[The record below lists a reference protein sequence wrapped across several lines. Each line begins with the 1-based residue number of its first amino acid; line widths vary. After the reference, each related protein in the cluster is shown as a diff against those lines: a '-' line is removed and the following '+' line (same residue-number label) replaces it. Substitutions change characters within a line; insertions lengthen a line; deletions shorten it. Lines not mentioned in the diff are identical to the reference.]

1 MNEAAQN
8 YIRSTRLSDILDL
21 QRIARGVNMDIT
33 QLDAGSFESDVS
45 QLKVRN
51 VLASLIT
58 SNQRLRLQGAVNF
71 LTVSFMSHTSQSPT
85 WHGISSSSNDV
96 LAANTAETFDLVAP
110 PGVVAYCIS
119 VVGDAEVTLRNLG
132 GPVLAEKLRTTV
144 QPIACEPDA
153 LRGIEA
159 WLAEQFDG
167 FGGNSEIR
175 NGRALELEQEFIRR
189 LAACIRARQASSSNG
204 GSSSSRRVEVARRV
218 EQHLLDHPTIPQT
231 IDDLCRVAGTSR
243 RTLEYAFR
251 DYFGTSPKRFTKVLR
266 LNAARNDLLRGDHGS
281 AQVVEIA
288 SGWGFTHMGQFS
300 SDYRNMFGEKPSQTL
315 QRSFPHA
322 YVGD

>member
-1 MNEAAQN
+1 MNRATQN
-8 YIRSTRLSDILDL
+8 YIKSTHLRDILDL
-21 QRIARGVNMDIT
+21 QRIARGVNMEIT

-45 QLKVRN
+45 QLKVRS
-51 VLASLIT
+51 VLASQIT

-71 LTVSFMSHTSQSPT
+71 LTVSFMSHSSESPT
-85 WHGISSSSNDV
+85 WHGISSSSNEM
-96 LAANTAETFDLVAP
+96 LAANAAETFDLVVP

-119 VVGDAEVTLRNLG
+119 VVGDAEVSLRNLG
-132 GPVLAEKLRTTV
+132 GPILAEKLRNSV

-175 NGRALELEQEFIRR
+175 SGQALELEQAFIRR
-189 LAACIRARQASSSNG
+189 LAACIRVNRPSSSNG
-204 GSSSSRRVEVARRV
+204 SPSTPGRIEAARRV
-218 EQHLLDHPTIPQT
+218 ERHLLDHPAIPQT

-266 LNAARNDLLRGDHGS
+266 LNAARNDLLRGDVHS
-281 AQVVEIA
+281 DKVVEIA

-300 SDYRNMFGEKPSQTL
+300 ADYRHMFGEKPGETL
-315 QRSFPHA
+315 RRC
-322 YVGD
+322 GCG